1 MDFHAAYH
9 PHFTARLPIMKLT
22 RQRQRFLLLVP
33 ICLWGVFTELLGMDL
48 VLKDGRKLTKVEFI
62 TEDEKR
68 VKLMHDAGLAWVDKT
83 QVPEDFLKANGVT
96 LPEGGA
102 AAMKSDSGPDE
113 RLVRLK
119 KEIPTFRDKD
129 GRTRNTSEVSAIEPT
144 GLKFVIDSA
153 VVRVPFHKLPK
164 PVADLLGMDADA
176 VQQAKSDLENSQ
188 TSAREEHN
196 LRMTATSILARQK
209 CYVDL
214 EIVQYEKDGYICYG
228 TVLERKVEQVEAEVD
243 YNRLKRQKV
252 VQTQN
257 VETLEAG
264 RSLGRM
270 KVYGLPAE
278 LVGKKTWRGE
288 LWLGGWR
295 AVETAQ
301 GETVDTRDAFTAL
314 QSGVEHLVKH
324 GLGNLV
330 EDLGESR
337 KGPETSPVDPFG
349 SPMQP
354 GVVDPFAP
362 GSRSGGGRAGFVNP
376 SGGRPSFVDP
386 STGLVR

>member
-1 MDFHAAYH
+1 
-9 PHFTARLPIMKLT
+9 MKQIHST
-22 RQRQRFLLLVP
+22 RTLLLLAP
-33 ICLWGVFTELLGMDL
+33 MLCMWSLTTLSSGMDL
-48 VLKDGRKLTKVEFI
+48 VLKDGRKLTKVEYI

-68 VKLMHDAGLAWVDKT
+68 VKLTHDAGIAWVDKT
-83 QVPEDFLKANGVT
+83 QVPEGFLKANGAT

-102 AAMKSDSGPDE
+102 AMKAEAGPDE

-129 GRTRNTSEVSAIEPT
+129 GRTRNSADAVAIEPT

-153 VVRVPFHKLPK
+153 VTRVPFHKLPK

-176 VQQAKSDLENSQ
+176 VAQAKSDLENSQ
-188 TSAREEHN
+188 ASAREAHN
-196 LRMTATSILARQK
+196 QRMTATSILARQK

-228 TVLERKVEQVEAEVD
+228 TVLEKKVEQVETEMD
-243 YNRLKRQKV
+243 YNRLSRKTIV
-252 VQTQN
+252 ETQN
-257 VETLEAG
+257 VVTLEPG
-264 RSLGRM
+264 RPLGRL

-314 QSGVEHLVKH
+314 QAGVDHLVKH
-324 GLGNLV
+324 GLGELV

-337 KGPETSPVDPFG
+337 KGEEHNPVDPFG
-349 SPMQP
+349 SPMNGAPLKGSGAIPSGVLVP
-354 GVVDPFAP
+354 GVVD
-362 GSRSGGGRAGFVNP
+362 
-376 SGGRPSFVDP
+376 
-386 STGLVR
+386 L